1 MGANDNLLTVLVML
15 IERGAVSAMEFEE
28 SLGVD
33 RRTIRNYMSALK
45 KAGFPILSSRGRSS
59 LYQLQTDHPLS
70 GMRFS
75 QEEIE
80 ALNAAREF
88 LKTEKGFLY
97 EETYEYI
104 LKRIKNRAKVLQ
116 DPPAVPTAQYT
127 TADPDRIQ
135 SQEWLRIIRGA
146 IHENCKLQMVYHSA
160 GRGVTTQRIVWPFG
174 LYNAD
179 DENYLLAHCESSN
192 DMREFNV
199 KRIKSLSAL
208 SEYFP
213 KSSRVSVKE
222 YFKDSL
228 GAFGGKPFKI
238 KLEIRPPFAQSV
250 QEKQL
255 VSNQKIKVL
264 EDGRIL
270 FEAKVSGRPDVVR
283 WILGMGEHC
292 KVLEPGDLRE
302 EIMKIYSIAGKQYG
316 CDCL

>member
-1 MGANDNLLTVLVML
+1 MSANDNLLTVLVML
-15 IERGAVSAMEFEE
+15 IERGAVSAMDFEE

-70 GMRFS
+70 GIRFS

-80 ALNAAREF
+80 ALNAAKEF

-97 EETYEYI
+97 EETYESI
-104 LKRIKNRAKVLQ
+104 LKRIKSRAKVLQ
-116 DPPAVPTAQYT
+116 DPPAVPTAQNT
-127 TADPDRIQ
+127 SADPDRIQ

-179 DENYLLAHCESSN
+179 DENYLLAHCETSD

-199 KRIKSLSAL
+199 KRIKSLIAL

-222 YFKDSL
+222 YFKDSM
-228 GAFGGKPFKI
+228 GAFGGKPFRI
-238 KLEIRPPFAQSV
+238 KLQIRPPFAQSV

-255 VSNQKIKVL
+255 VNNQKTKAL
-264 EDGRIL
+264 DDGSIL
-270 FEAKVSGRPDVVR
+270 FEAKVSGRPDVAR
-283 WILGMGEHC
+283 WILGMGEYC
-292 KVLEPGDLRE
+292 TVLEPEDLKKEIQTAFKNAVERYRE
-302 EIMKIYSIAGKQYG
+302 
-316 CDCL
+316 